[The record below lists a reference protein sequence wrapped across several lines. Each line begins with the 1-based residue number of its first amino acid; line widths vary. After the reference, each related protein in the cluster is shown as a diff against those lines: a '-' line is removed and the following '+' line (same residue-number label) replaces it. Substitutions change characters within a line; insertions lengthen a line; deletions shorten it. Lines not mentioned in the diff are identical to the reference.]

1 MITKEIKD
9 RVFNA
14 LESYKTDMNNFLEDN
29 ETTRN
34 SELFKKFDIRHKMV
48 SGVLKLKIDD
58 ILNDL
63 RASVRCGYVDKD
75 EAELYIA
82 TCQEVVLDTEQ
93 EYINYIKN
101 RIGEKEYFIQWV
113 MKRNGWT
120 RRQAEEAY
128 E

>member
-75 EAELYIA
+75 EAELYIV
-82 TCQEVVLDTEQ
+82 TCQEVLVDTEQ